1 VIAQSSATIA
11 RRDEDKTREIPRP
24 PSETA
29 HSSDWHADCIQQAE
43 EKIMSASILNYPG
56 FQNLPKGA
64 RQMLL
69 ISEAHFFEQSASHHA
84 EEKAAAQARRTQRS
98 LKLLLTSLFIALGHR
113 IGA

>member
-1 VIAQSSATIA
+1 M
-11 RRDEDKTREIPRP
+11 KTERGKFRVLSLKLPVP
-24 PSETA
+24 PAGTRNA
-29 HSSDWHADCIQQAE
+29 YKLAE
-43 EKIMSASILNYPG
+43 ERIMSASILNYPG

-84 EEKAAAQARRTQRS
+84 EEKAATEAARTQRS

-113 IGA
+113 MGA